1 MDMGI
6 INKTISIKF
15 LNIVIRTN
23 DEQEEIVMQYR
34 DFRSSVTCVTT
45 SCSNDSF
52 GSPTHRTNQSLNK
65 GLWDVVPLVHKCVT
79 QLRWI
84 LTVMNTSTEFI
95 T

>member
-1 MDMGI
+1 MDI
-6 INKTISIKF
+6 TNKTISTKF
-15 LNIVIRTN
+15 LNIIIKTN
-23 DEQEEIVMQYR
+23 DAQTEIVMQYGGLQ
-34 DFRSSVTCVTT
+34 SSVTCVTT
-45 SCSNDSF
+45 SCSNDSS

-65 GLWDVVPLVHKCVT
+65 GLLDVIPLVHKCVT